1 MARAQVGEPRG
12 RAPIRDPSAWT
23 RQGAGAE
30 PGARPPAGREAGGR
44 ASLAPLA
51 VRGESFFWKRLFGLT
66 GVVPVGAFV
75 VFHLFA
81 NARSLAGPAAYDAEL
96 AALRRT
102 PLVVWLE
109 LFLIVLPLAF
119 HSAYGLASAL
129 RGGLNVARYP
139 YARNW
144 LYVLQRLSGL
154 VALVFIAYHYYEF
167 RLAEWLFGRTVDF
180 RAVASDLAQPAVLA
194 FYAVGVTAVAF
205 HLAQGLWHFAVDFG
219 LVVGPRARSQATAAL
234 AFVFAAVLGL
244 GVAALAGFLR

>member
-1 MARAQVGEPRG
+1 MAEVEGAG
-12 RAPIRDPSAWT
+12 R
-23 RQGAGAE
+23 AGAE
-30 PGARPPAGREAGGR
+30 RGGEV
-44 ASLAPLA
+44 PLA

-96 AALRRT
+96 ARLRDT
-102 PLVVWLE
+102 PLLVPIE
-109 LFLIVLPLAF
+109 LAFIVLPLLF

-129 RGGLNVARYP
+129 RGGLNVAAYP

-144 LYVLQRLSGL
+144 LYALQRLSGL

-167 RLAEWLFGRTVDF
+167 RLSEWLLGRRVDF
-180 RAVASDLAQPAVLA
+180 RAVASDLSQPAVLG

-205 HLAQGLWHFAVDFG
+205 HLAQGLWHFAVDWG
-219 LVVGPRARSQATAAL
+219 LLVGPRARRHATAGA
-234 AFVFAAVLGL
+234 AIVFAAVLAL
-244 GVAALAGFLR
+244 GVAALAGFVR